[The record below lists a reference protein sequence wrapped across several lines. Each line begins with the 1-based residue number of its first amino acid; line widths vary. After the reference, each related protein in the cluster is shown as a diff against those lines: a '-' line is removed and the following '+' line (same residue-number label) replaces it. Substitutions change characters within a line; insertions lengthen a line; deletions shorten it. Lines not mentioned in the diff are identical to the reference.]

1 MLPDSHFKLSSEG
14 SMDSWPL
21 VIGFSA
27 VAAGI
32 FAYSFLLAA

>member
-1 MLPDSHFKLSSEG
+1 
-14 SMDSWPL
+14 MDSWPL

-32 FAYSFLLAA
+32 FAYSFLIAA